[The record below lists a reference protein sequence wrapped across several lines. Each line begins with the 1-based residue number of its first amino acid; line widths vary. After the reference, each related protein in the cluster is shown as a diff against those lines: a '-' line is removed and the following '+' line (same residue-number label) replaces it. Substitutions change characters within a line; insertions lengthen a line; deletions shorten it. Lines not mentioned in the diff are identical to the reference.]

1 MVCLENLKVFM
12 LFLFPSFFFFFM
24 SHLKQTLSEV
34 VKIRLVVCLTR
45 QMTMERKL
53 GLPDITSRIF
63 NIQQSTQ
70 RTAHNGSWSMHAS
83 IGSLNK
89 KINRVNQKL

>member
-1 MVCLENLKVFM
+1 MVCLENPKVFM
-12 LFLFPSFFFFFM
+12 LFLFPFLT

-45 QMTMERKL
+45 QMTMESKL
-53 GLPDITSRIF
+53 GLPDISSRIF

-70 RTAHNGSWSMHAS
+70 RTAHNGSWSTHAS
-83 IGSLNK
+83 
-89 KINRVNQKL
+89 